1 MRYVFNVRYAMQAL
15 TVFKSEYIYTV
26 ELVFSDS
33 LLDSKMD
40 VEVIPLCMRVPT
52 LRKRIYENEK

>member
-26 ELVFSDS
+26 ALVFSDS

-40 VEVIPLCMRVPT
+40 VEVIRLCKHVPS